1 MSETIPEA
9 FLAKQWALLT
19 DSEPDAI
26 TPADLVLLCWR
37 AAPRHAA
44 LQPEPA
50 GAAAGGGTA
59 GPGPCCDTTAEG
71 ISRWLEDVKPL

>member
-19 DSEPDAI
+19 DSDPDAI

-50 GAAAGGGTA
+50 GAAAGSGTV
-59 GPGPCCDTTAEG
+59 GPGPCCDATAEG